1 MLGLHV
7 ERYDPNRHIADLK
20 RYLSRENPVIF
31 DIGANQGQT
40 LRLFQRKIPRATIH
54 SFEPSPGV
62 FSSFLSKI
70 DGPNLHVWNM
80 GIGAKA
86 GKLTLHENERS
97 DLTSFLPIGTEGWGA
112 IVRET
117 SVEVTTIDD
126 FCQKYGIEYIDV
138 LKSDTQGFEYEVFK
152 GADRWLSEGRIG
164 LIYFEL
170 LFTRQYGGQPSYGA
184 ILDFLV
190 QRDYRLVR
198 FYEMHGHLGLTGW
211 TNVLFVHDSLVNS
224 G

>member
-1 MLGLHV
+1 MEKNLKILLQRISKSIDFFHNKKHPALSSAIEASAGNPEQL
-7 ERYDPNRHIADLK
+7 ERHSVRCRKVDNL
-20 RYLSRENPVIF
+20 REI
-31 DIGANQGQT
+31 
-40 LRLFQRKIPRATIH
+40 K
-54 SFEPSPGV
+54 SGV
-62 FSSFLSKI
+62 DFIKI
-70 DGPNLHVWNM
+70 DVG
-80 GIGAKA
+80 
-86 GKLTLHENERS
+86 R
-97 DLTSFLPIGTEGWGA
+97 
-112 IVRET
+112 
-117 SVEVTTIDD
+117 
-126 FCQKYGIEYIDV
+126 
-138 LKSDTQGFEYEVFK
+138 FEFEVFK